1 MTGTIGNPGSWIVD
15 EARIASRHVASA
27 VNRLGSHDLD
37 TEAMPEVRKI
47 SVEDLREVLQKGFED
62 FRACRTDV
70 AFLCLLY
77 PAIGLCLAWIAF
89 DRDLLPLL
97 FPAVSGFALLGPVF
111 GVGLYEMSRRRELGL
126 DANWADAFGVM
137 ARPRF
142 GAILALGVLFGG
154 VFVAWLLTASGIY
167 SVTMGPEPPVSLG
180 AFVRDLFT
188 TAGGWTMII
197 VGMAVGFL
205 YAALV
210 LVVSVVSF
218 PLLLDRNVGI
228 PVAVATSVRV
238 AAVNPRPI
246 AIWGLIV
253 AVSLALGSL
262 PIFLG
267 LIVVLPI
274 LGHAT
279 WHLYRKTV
287 VPAPEAPAAEA
298 PAPEAPAPA
307 APPVPEEG

>member
-27 VNRLGSHDLD
+27 VNRLGSHDL
-37 TEAMPEVRKI
+37 EHEPMPEVRKI

-62 FRACRTDV
+62 FRECRTDV

-97 FPAVSGFALLGPVF
+97 FPAISGFALLGPVF
-111 GVGLYEMSRRRELGL
+111 GVGLYEMSRRREMGL

-167 SVTMGPEPPVSLG
+167 SVTMGPEPPVSLA
-180 AFVRDLFT
+180 AFLRDLFT
-188 TAGGWTMII
+188 TAGGWTMSSS
-197 VGMAVGFL
+197 AWRS
-205 YAALV
+205 ASSTRRWCWSSAW
-210 LVVSVVSF
+210 SPS
-218 PLLLDRNVGI
+218 RSCST
-228 PVAVATSVRV
+228 ATSASRWRWR
-238 AAVNPRPI
+238 PRC
-246 AIWGLIV
+246 
-253 AVSLALGSL
+253 GSRRSTRARSRS
-262 PIFLG
+262 G
-267 LIVVLPI
+267 
-274 LGHAT
+274 A
-279 WHLYRKTV
+279 
-287 VPAPEAPAAEA
+287 
-298 PAPEAPAPA
+298 
-307 APPVPEEG
+307 